1 MAERHKHIRSFSSS
15 SRCYRFLYLLL
26 IGWIA
31 GPLSAAAQDSLQP
44 IQRIDSLAK
53 LRVNSIELIGNNKTK
68 SYIILREM
76 RVKTGDSI
84 PAAHLYETLQQS
96 RDLVYN
102 TSLFSEVNVY
112 PVLVSGK
119 EINIFVVVRER
130 WYIYPTPQFKPVD
143 RNINEWIKTYNA
155 DLKRVTYGIKFA
167 HYNFSGRNDQLRIY
181 LLNGYSR
188 TVLLNY
194 AAPYSNPSLTEG
206 FGVSAGYSSSREV
219 LYKTSYNN
227 KLQAFQRDNFVRED
241 WYLRGDYQLRRGY
254 FRRHIFSAGYYR
266 SSVDDSVVTSKYNP
280 AYYNNGKSSTGYM
293 AFGYSFVYTKVDNV
307 NYPLRGKQYSLS
319 LWKKGFGFN
328 KGIDNLLAEAR
339 YNAFRSFGKNWYGSL
354 QLQTDV
360 SFPFESAYINQRLM
374 GYGEFYLRG
383 LEYYVIDGY
392 HASMAKFTLKK
403 KIWGFTI
410 PIPWKIKAIPSVPFQ
425 FFAKTYADAGYAI
438 IQSKR
443 EAWLNNRPLYT
454 SGIGIDVLTLY
465 DLNLKFEY
473 SINQFGEKGLF
484 LHAKSSF

>member
-1 MAERHKHIRSFSSS
+1 MTIPTDFHARLHGGFRWQVPARFNIAQVCCTRWARGPGGAKVAVAWEHEDGRRGTLSYRELQRQADRLSHALRRRGVQRGDRVAVVMPQRPETAVAHMAI
-15 SRCYRFLYLLL
+15 YQL
-26 IGWIA
+26 GA
-31 GPLSAAAQDSLQP
+31 VAMPLSMLFGPEALEYRLHDSAAGVAICD
-44 IQRIDSLAK
+44 
-53 LRVNSIELIGNNKTK
+53 
-68 SYIILREM
+68 
-76 RVKTGDSI
+76 
-84 PAAHLYETLQQS
+84 ETS
-96 RDLVYN
+96 
-102 TSLFSEVNVY
+102 
-112 PVLVSGK
+112 
-119 EINIFVVVRER
+119 
-130 WYIYPTPQFKPVD
+130 
-143 RNINEWIKTYNA
+143 
-155 DLKRVTYGIKFA
+155 
-167 HYNFSGRNDQLRIY
+167 
-181 LLNGYSR
+181 
-188 TVLLNY
+188 
-194 AAPYSNPSLTEG
+194 
-206 FGVSAGYSSSREV
+206 
-219 LYKTSYNN
+219 
-227 KLQAFQRDNFVRED
+227 
-241 WYLRGDYQLRRGY
+241 
-254 FRRHIFSAGYYR
+254 
-266 SSVDDSVVTSKYNP
+266 
-280 AYYNNGKSSTGYM
+280 
-293 AFGYSFVYTKVDNV
+293 
-307 NYPLRGKQYSLS
+307 
-319 LWKKGFGFN
+319 
-328 KGIDNLLAEAR
+328 IDNLLAEAR

-454 SGIGIDVLTLY
+454 SGFGIDVLTLY